1 MAKIILTHE
10 VSGLGSAGDVV
21 DVKNGYARNFL
32 FPRGF
37 ATPWSRG
44 AEKQIESIKNARAA
58 RDLASLEDAQALA
71 AKLTST
77 TLTVPVKSGAEGRL
91 FGTVRADDVAKAVEA
106 SCLGSID
113 KRRVELTQRI
123 KTTGVYQ
130 AVVRLH
136 EEVNA
141 NVEFEV
147 VPA

>member
-44 AEKQIESIKNARAA
+44 AEKHIESIKNARAA

-106 SCLGSID
+106 SGLGSID

>member
-1 MAKIILTHE
+1 M
-10 VSGLGSAGDVV
+10 V

-106 SCLGSID
+106 SGLGSID

>member
-1 MAKIILTHE
+1 MADQENKQAQNGPDTPNASKFMDKVKE
-10 VSGLGSAGDVV
+10 MAETVDKTVS
-21 DVKNGYARNFL
+21 
-32 FPRGF
+32 
-37 ATPWSRG
+37 
-44 AEKQIESIKNARAA
+44 EQIESIKNARAA

-77 TLTVPVKSGAEGRL
+77 TLTVPVKSGAEGRW
-91 FGTVRADDVAKAVEA
+91 FGTVRADDIAKAVEA
-106 SCLGSID
+106 SGLGSID

>member
-106 SCLGSID
+106 SGLGSID